1 MTIAI
6 FCAANSN
13 IPPLYYTRTRELCEY
28 LAAEG
33 HSVIFGGCD
42 VGLMGC
48 VAHSMHAAGGPII
61 GVVPRIFIN
70 NPQRPLP
77 YLDELIP
84 CENLSDRK
92 DIIISRADVC
102 IALPGGVGT
111 LDEVFHVVAQTSVG
125 YHQKPTILYNID
137 GFWNPLRLM
146 IEQMRENGMLR
157 DNLDQ
162 MLCFCDTLDSL
173 SETLRKL

>member
-1 MTIAI
+1 MEIAI

-28 LAAEG
+28 LAAEQ
-33 HSVIFGGCD
+33 HTVVFGGCD

-48 VAHSMHAAGGPII
+48 VAHSMHDAGGRTV
-61 GVVPRIFIN
+61 GVVPKVFLN

-137 GFWNPLRLM
+137 GFWNPLRLV

-162 MLCFCDTLDSL
+162 MLRFCDTLDSL